1 MKNFITSLQE
11 TILSWGFGF
20 LVLAPIVVFFYS
32 IFSAS
37 KILGVVAILLF
48 VVEWYQKYEEL
59 SEAKVFVKDQFKI

>member
-1 MKNFITSLQE
+1 MKNFIISLQE

-20 LVLAPIVVFFYS
+20 LVLALIVVFFYS

-59 SEAKVFVKDQFKI
+59 SEAKTFGREDF